1 MVGFFEVPFWRRLFH
16 RWFVEYNP
24 LYLLSAALVLGGTIL
39 CSRGLSS
46 DGSVYGGLGVAAV
59 AELYAG
65 ALIAG
70 AALLM
75 RIGQRRSAVLL
86 GLLTIVYQADLT
98 LHTETCPNLGLAG
111 ILGSLAWLAVF
122 EVKIATLASALRVR
136 VSRAMLGV
144 TRLGTVG
151 LALLPY
157 LLSRI
162 DERTTTFVVAGWLFA
177 LSALAKRAHRTSGVE
192 SLVDL
197 DAWGATV
204 LRRVTRTAWL
214 SWGLLLGLHVL
225 FWSSQ
230 YHLSRT
236 ALVVVAPLLVVP
248 WLASE
253 RQIWVTVA
261 CALLLARLSPS
272 SFSASAVVAAS
283 ALAIHAVR
291 LAAEEPR
298 ALGRRYAIASL
309 FALYLSAWTLGWSSG
324 PWPAHVLSIDL
335 LLSLAIVLAVWRLR
349 ARGALLPFALV
360 WTHFL
365 VRSNLVPAPHS
376 LVEWGATCIASGF
389 VLLATCLAVG
399 YALRANSDSKS
410 RIERA

>member
-1 MVGFFEVPFWRRLFH
+1 MVRMFEEPFWRRLFH

-39 CSRGLSS
+39 CSRGLTN
-46 DGSVYGGLGVAAV
+46 DGSAYGGLAVAAV
-59 AELYAG
+59 AELYAC
-65 ALIAG
+65 ALIAS
-70 AALLM
+70 AALLV

-86 GLLTIVYQADLT
+86 ALLTIVYQADLT

-111 ILGSLAWLAVF
+111 VLGSLVWLAVF
-122 EVKIATLASALRVR
+122 EVKLATLASAMRVR
-136 VSRAMLGV
+136 VSHATRDV
-144 TRLGTVG
+144 TRLGAVG

-177 LSALAKRAHRTSGVE
+177 VSALAKRAHRTSEVE

-236 ALVVVAPLLVVP
+236 AVVLVAPLLAVP

-253 RQIWVTVA
+253 RQIGVVVVG
-261 CALLLARLSPS
+261 ALLLARLSPS
-272 SFSASAVVAAS
+272 SFSACAVVAAS
-283 ALAIHAVR
+283 ALAIHAFR
-291 LAAEEPR
+291 LGADESR
-298 ALGRRYAIASL
+298 ALGRRYAIGSL
-309 FALYLSAWTLGWSSG
+309 FVLYLSAWTMHWTSG
-324 PWPAHVLSIDL
+324 PWPPHVLSVDL
-335 LLSLAIVLAVWRLR
+335 ALSLAVALAVWRLR
-349 ARGALLPFALV
+349 ARGALAPLTLV
-360 WTHFL
+360 WAHFL
-365 VRSNLVPAPHS
+365 VRSSLVSAPQS

-389 VLLATCLAVG
+389 LLLATCLAVG
-399 YALRANSDSKS
+399 YALRANPDSKN
-410 RIERA
+410 RIEQG